1 MSLEMEINLGEMLY
15 SPKDIAKIIC
25 QRDMSSKQ
33 SADLVK
39 KVWKY
44 ERAFLSVDDY
54 DDEKSFV
61 QEVNRLVSGNYE
73 KKDKAADVEYANQMG
88 FDIKKE
94 DLITDFLGVNIYFKD
109 IRLQYLFYGKRNIV
123 WRTLRPLLEMY
134 GLQRRSARFNSF
146 LRECLIYYHLKCTRI
161 DGSACNLERVGLD
174 EQLSF
179 VVV

>member
-25 QRDMSSKQ
+25 QRDMSSRQ

-39 KVWKY
+39 KIWKY

-54 DDEKSFV
+54 DNEKSFV
-61 QEVNRLVSGNYE
+61 QEVNRLVSGNYD
-73 KKDKAADVEYANQMG
+73 KKDKAADIEYANQMG

-94 DLITDFLGVNIYFKD
+94 DYIIDFQGVNVYFKE
-109 IRLQYLFYGKRNIV
+109 IRLQYLFFSKRDIV
-123 WRTLRPLLEMY
+123 WRTLRPLLNMY
-134 GLQRRSARFNSF
+134 GLQHRSVQFNRF

>member
-25 QRDMSSKQ
+25 QRDMSSRQ

-39 KVWKY
+39 KIWKY

-54 DDEKSFV
+54 DNEKSFV
-61 QEVNRLVSGNYE
+61 QEVNRLVSGNYD

-161 DGSACNLERVGLD
+161 DGSACNLETVGLD

>member
-1 MSLEMEINLGEMLY
+1 MSFEPDINLGEMLY

-25 QRDMSSKQ
+25 MRDMSSKQ
-33 SADLVK
+33 SADLTK
-39 KVWKY
+39 KIWKY

-54 DDEKSFV
+54 DNEKNFV
-61 QEVNRLVSGNYE
+61 QDVNRFVSGNYD
-73 KKDKAADVEYANQMG
+73 KKDKVADVEYANQMG

-94 DLITDFLGVNIYFKD
+94 DYITDFRDVNVYFKD
-109 IRLQYLFYGKRNIV
+109 IRLQYLFYGKRDIV

-134 GLQRRSARFNSF
+134 GLQRRSVQFNKF
-146 LRECLIYYHLKCTRI
+146 LRECLIYYHLKCTKI
-161 DGSACNLERVGLD
+161 DGSACNLEKVGLD

>member
-15 SPKDIAKIIC
+15 SPKDIAKLIC
-25 QRDMSSKQ
+25 LRDMSSKQ

-61 QEVNRLVSGNYE
+61 QEVNRLVSGNYD

-161 DGSACNLERVGLD
+161 DGSACNLETVGLD

>member
-33 SADLVK
+33 SAEFIK
-39 KVWKY
+39 NVWKY

-54 DDEKSFV
+54 DNEKSFV
-61 QEVNRLVSGNYE
+61 QEVNRLVSGSYD
-73 KKDKAADVEYANQMG
+73 KKDKVADVEYANQMG
-88 FDIKKE
+88 FDIKK
-94 DLITDFLGVNIYFKD
+94 DDIITDFRGVNTYFKD
-109 IRLQYLFYGKRNIV
+109 IRLQYLFYGKRSIV

-134 GLQRRSARFNSF
+134 GLQRRSARFNIF
-146 LRECLIYYHLKCTRI
+146 LRECLIYYHLKCTKI
-161 DGSACNLERVGLD
+161 DGSVCNLETVGLD

>member
-61 QEVNRLVSGNYE
+61 QEVNRLVSGNYD

-161 DGSACNLERVGLD
+161 DGSACNLETVGLD